1 MKADTR
7 SCLVEKPRRKNMPT
21 LAKRGKLWA
30 LVGILAFLLLNYPL
44 LQIVNRDILLV
55 GFPVLVLYLH
65 VVWILAIV
73 GLYALGSRLTSRE

>member
-1 MKADTR
+1 
-7 SCLVEKPRRKNMPT
+7 MPI

-44 LQIVNRDILLV
+44 LQIFNRDILLV
-55 GFPVLVLYLH
+55 GIPLLVLYLH

-73 GLYALGSRLTSRE
+73 GLYAFGSRLTSWE